1 MPAIGQRLSMLDA
14 EERVT
19 GRVNYVLNVEL
30 PGMLHGR
37 ILRSPLPHARVVSI
51 DTSAAERMTGVVAV
65 LTRSDF
71 TLEGGYSPRYGR
83 IFRDQSVVALDKV
96 RFVGDAV
103 AAVAAVNDEIAEEA
117 LSLIKVEYQ
126 ELPAVFDE
134 IDALKTDAPL
144 VHDPRPEQQEMF
156 SNLIQ
161 NLPGGSNLCS
171 HFKLR
176 HGNIDAGFHQAVFV
190 YEDVF
195 RSPPAQHV
203 PLEPHV
209 TIAQFSQGKLTLWTS
224 TQMPHAVRAQMAT
237 LLHLPLAQVR
247 VIVENLGGGFG
258 SKGSLRL
265 EPITAFL
272 ALKANRPVKIV
283 LRREE
288 EFVTVCKHPAT
299 IRIKTGVMKDG
310 TLVARQ
316 VTAHFNTG
324 AYSDVGPVVARN
336 GGSAMSGPYKIPH
349 VWIDS
354 FAVWTNLV
362 PAGALRGFGVPQ
374 AVWAYESQMDMIAE
388 RLGLDPVDLRRKN
401 LLRDGDLFA
410 TGEKLADVHF
420 AELLNQVAASLKW
433 TSSDARWIQ
442 QAPAGR
448 GNGSIRQGK
457 GLALAIKATIT
468 PSTSAAA
475 IKLNEDGSLNVLTSS
490 VECGQGATTV
500 LAQIA
505 ATAMQ
510 VPVERVSVSHPDTDM
525 TPYDQQTSSSR
536 TTFSMGGAIGKAADD
551 LKRQLIENAADLLE
565 VSGNDLNLEDGR
577 IVVRGTPS
585 RSLSYGEIAVRS
597 KQANLIGRG
606 SFTTRGGLDL
616 ETGQG
621 IGSVHWHQGAIGCE
635 IEVDIE
641 TGRVR
646 VLRLCPNVFAG
657 RVINP
662 RLCELQLE
670 GCAIFGLGQALFEE
684 MTYGDH
690 GQLINTNLGEY
701 NVPSFEDIAATLDAS
716 ALEQPNS
723 PDLHG
728 IGETLLPPVMAAIS
742 NAVYNA
748 VGVRIHDLP
757 LTPEKILRQLRDPTG
772 GGNDTLDRGRT

>member
-1 MPAIGQRLSMLDA
+1 MSAIGENLSMIDA

-19 GRVNYVLNVEL
+19 GRVNYALNAEL
-30 PGMLHGR
+30 PGMLHGK
-37 ILRSPLPHARVVSI
+37 ILRSPFPHARVVHI
-51 DTSAAERMTGVVAV
+51 DASGAERMTGVGAI
-65 LTRSDF
+65 LTRGDF
-71 TLEGGYSPRYGR
+71 TPESGYSAKYGR

-96 RFVGDAV
+96 RFIGDPV
-103 AAVAAVNDEIAEEA
+103 AAVAAVNDDVAEEA
-117 LSLIKVEYQ
+117 SSLIKVDYQ

-134 IDALKTDAPL
+134 MDALNDGAPL
-144 VHDPRPEQQEMF
+144 VHDPRPDQQPMF

-176 HGNIDAGFHQAVFV
+176 HGDVELGFRQSDFV
-190 YEDVF
+190 YEDLF
-195 RSPPAQHV
+195 RSPAAQHV

-209 TIAQFSQGKLTLWTS
+209 TLAQFCQGKLTLWTS
-224 TQMPHAVRAQMAT
+224 TQMPHAVRAQMAE

-247 VIVENLGGGFG
+247 VIVETLGGGFG

-265 EPITAFL
+265 EPIAAFL
-272 ALKANRPVKIV
+272 ALKANRAVKIV

-310 TLVARQ
+310 TLAARQ

-324 AYSDVGPVVARN
+324 AYSDIGPVVARN

-388 RLGLDPVDLRRKN
+388 RLEIDPVELRRKN

-410 TGEKLADVHF
+410 TGEKLADIHF
-420 AELLNQVAASLKW
+420 AELLNQAAASLEW
-433 TSSDARWIQ
+433 TPGDAHWIRAARAHNQ
-442 QAPAGR
+442 
-448 GNGSIRQGK
+448 NGAIRRGK

-490 VECGQGATTV
+490 VECGQGASTV

-505 ATAMQ
+505 AAEMQ
-510 VPVERVSVSHPDTDM
+510 VPVERVSVSHPDTDV

-536 TTFSMGGAIGKAADD
+536 TTFSMGGAIGAAADD
-551 LKRQLIENAADLLE
+551 LKRQLLDHAGELLE
-565 VSGNDLNLEDGR
+565 ASVKDLAVESGR
-577 IVVRGTPS
+577 IVVRGTPN
-585 RSLSYGEIAVRS
+585 RSLSYGDIAVRS
-597 KQANLIGRG
+597 KQGNLLGRG
-606 SFTTRGGLDL
+606 SFSTRGGLDL

-641 TGRVR
+641 TGKVR
-646 VLRLCPNVFAG
+646 VLRLMPTVFAG
-657 RVINP
+657 RVVNP

-684 MTYGDH
+684 MAYGNQ
-690 GQLINTNLGEY
+690 GQLLNTNLGDY
-701 NVPSFEDIAATLDAS
+701 NVPSFEDIAATIHTS

-723 PDLHG
+723 GDLHG
-728 IGETLLPPVMAAIS
+728 VGETLLPPVMAAIG

-748 VGVRIHDLP
+748 VGVRIRDLP
-757 LTPEKILRQLRDPTG
+757 LTPEKILRQLRDRARAG
-772 GGNDTLDRGRT
+772 EETLERGRT